1 MLISGF
7 LAGAAFTCAVIC
19 AGYFVRRK
27 DRDALAM
34 GVICLV
40 VCADALVPSRSLLSL
55 SITLPVTAVL
65 LAAVLFM
72 LRRQRKQ
79 RA

>member
-7 LAGAAFTCAVIC
+7 LAGAAFTCAVYC
-19 AGYFVRRK
+19 AGLFVRRK
-27 DRDALAM
+27 DRDVLAM
-34 GVICLV
+34 GVISLAA
-40 VCADALVPSRSLLSL
+40 CADALVPSRSVLSL

-65 LAAVLFM
+65 VAAVLVM

-79 RA
+79 RT